1 MDSNI
6 LFSDF
11 GNLPYDEW
19 IKRKQQLDI
28 ENEKE
33 LLRQEKERCEGF
45 IWGLKNNCGIK
56 EELTMSEKMKIEV
69 EGYEALEKEVKE
81 SGNSGRVYAPHE
93 WVGKK
98 VKLILLEPLEK

>member
-6 LFSDF
+6 LLSDF

-19 IKRKQQLDI
+19 IKRKNQLDI

-45 IWGLKNNCGIK
+45 IWGLKNNYGIK
-56 EELTMSEKMKIEV
+56 K
-69 EGYEALEKEVKE
+69 
-81 SGNSGRVYAPHE
+81 N
-93 WVGKK
+93 
-98 VKLILLEPLEK
+98 